1 MCEQTEL
8 RPLEEDATWRCS
20 VVCEQTELRPLEED
34 ATWRCSVVCEQTELR
49 PTRGGCYMEVWQ
61 QQLWYEE
68 EKVW

>member
-34 ATWRCSVVCEQTELR
+34 ATWRCGSNSFGMRKKKSGEDFLFLR
-49 PTRGGCYMEVWQ
+49 SH
-61 QQLWYEE
+61 
-68 EKVW
+68 

>member
-34 ATWRCSVVCEQTELR
+34 ATTSWFSIHNVYLSL
-49 PTRGGCYMEVWQ
+49 Y
-61 QQLWYEE
+61 
-68 EKVW
+68 